1 MENQKPQ
8 PFKNWT
14 KRKRT
19 SSLELSERDGIVIAI
34 TDKGGAVVII
44 DIKYNVKEVE
54 KQLKTRD
61 N

>member
-8 PFKNWT
+8 SFKNWT
-14 KRKRT
+14 KPKRT
-19 SSLELSERDGIVIAI
+19 ALLELSERDGIVIAI